1 MKGEVQEQTYGEE
14 NTALGTPN
22 RQVFLMR
29 DLGDAIAELGDL
41 EEAKGIFAR
50 IQELNIDLDKENIAL
65 QKTREELT
73 GARLRL
79 EVFERAKA
87 RVISVINREA
97 ERSKKVSPMDF
108 ILILSVAFL
117 LGILFNL
124 SNPAGVDLMPLT
136 WSNKSSPD
144 IDVHW
149 AKLKYDKES
158 SLFVDARP
166 FEFFKERHLRGAIN
180 LPPTL
185 FDFIYKM
192 KFSKLDPKEEIIVY
206 GRNVSRLYDEEVAF
220 KLASRGHENVKVLLG
235 GLPAWGES
243 GYPVEP

>member
-1 MKGEVQEQTYGEE
+1 MDFLK
-14 NTALGTPN
+14 NTGS
-22 RQVFLMR
+22 
-29 DLGDAIAELGDL
+29 
-41 EEAKGIFAR
+41 FAR
-50 IQELNIDLDKENIAL
+50 IQELNVDSDKENIEL
-65 QKTREELT
+65 QKIREKLT
-73 GARLRL
+73 GTRLRL
-79 EVFERAKA
+79 EVLERAKA

-97 ERSKKVSPMDF
+97 ERSKKVYPMDF
-108 ILILSVAFL
+108 ILILGLAFL
-117 LGILFNL
+117 LGIIVNL
-124 SNPAGVDLMPLT
+124 SNPAGVDLIPLT
-136 WSNKSSPD
+136 WSNKPSSG

-166 FEFFKERHLRGAIN
+166 PEFFKERHLRGAIN
-180 LPPTL
+180 LPLAL

-235 GLPAWGES
+235 GLPAWEEN